1 MTQFR
6 ILLAASTTIFLLT
19 ACEQKTTQET
29 VNIEGAATAAD
40 YIFINGGIYTVDT
53 ERSWAQAVAIR
64 NGIVVYVGDNAG
76 VEAYLG
82 ETTLLTDLTGHMM
95 LPGFHDSHNHLLTG
109 GIAFTECNLLEIE
122 TLKEIYEMLGEC
134 TLFDGLGE
142 NRWIR
147 GAGWDNVLWPQ
158 GNPNKFELDEFF
170 PDRPAFLESLDGHSA
185 WVNSKAL
192 EIAGIDNETPNPHVG
207 IIERDPETGEATG
220 TLRESAMDLIKD
232 LIPQWSME
240 QRIEGLKIGIQK
252 AHEVGITAIIE
263 PGLDEYLLSP
273 FIELAD
279 TEGLELRVRA
289 AIAPTAWQPT
299 TFGDEL
305 YEFIKQRDKWRRPNL
320 DVDSVKIYMDGVIE
334 AGTGVLLEPYLT
346 GDYGVG
352 ERYYPQN
359 KVDEYLTY
367 LDKKGIQV
375 VVHAIGDSAVRIA
388 LDGFEAAR
396 TANGVTDNRHHIV
409 HLQLIHPD
417 DRPRFGELG
426 VAADFQAIWAYPDT
440 WVTEMDMPMIGR
452 ERVEQMYPIGSV
464 HRSGGMIVGGS
475 DWWVSSMNPLDAI
488 EVAITRQDPWTNEG
502 PRLQPEETVALETMI
517 EAYTINGAYLMA
529 LDDEQG
535 SIEVGKRADLVVLDR
550 NLFEIPPSEIN
561 DAKVV
566 LTLFDG
572 DPVFSRAE
580 GGPID
585 TGQ

>member
-1 MTQFR
+1 MTHLR
-6 ILLAASTTIFLLT
+6 ILLAASTTFFLLT
-19 ACEQKTTQET
+19 ACEQKTTEET
-29 VNIEGAATAAD
+29 VTVEEVATTAD
-40 YIFINGGIYTVDT
+40 HIFINGSIYTVDT

-64 NGIVVYVGDNAG
+64 DGIVVYVGDNAG
-76 VEAYLG
+76 AEAYLG

-122 TLKEIYEMLGEC
+122 TLKEIYEMLREC
-134 TLFDGLGE
+134 ILFDGLGD

-147 GAGWDNVLWPQ
+147 GAGWDNVLWPR
-158 GNPNKFELDEFF
+158 GNPNKSELDKYF
-170 PDRPAFLESLDGHSA
+170 PDRPAFLESMDGHSA

-192 EIAGIDNETPNPHVG
+192 EIAGIDNDTPNPHAG

-289 AIAPTAWQPT
+289 AIAPTGWQPT

-367 LDKKGIQV
+367 LDKKGIQI
-375 VVHAIGDSAVRIA
+375 VVHAIGDGAVRNA

-417 DRPRFGELG
+417 DRPRFGVLG
-426 VAADFQAIWAYPDT
+426 VAANFQALWAYPDT

-452 ERVEQMYPIGSV
+452 ERVEQMYPIASV

-475 DWWVSSMNPLDAI
+475 DWWVTSMNPLDAI

-502 PRLQPEETVALETMI
+502 PRLQPEETVDLETMI

-529 LDDEQG
+529 LEDEQG

-561 DAKVV
+561 DAEVV

-580 GGPID
+580 GNPID